1 MAGMSTD
8 GRMEGLP
15 SGQDRRRFTGRTQRA
30 VDQNWLSGIL
40 GFSSCRDKS
49 KQNNMLTW

>member
-1 MAGMSTD
+1 MDERKVSPVDRTD
-8 GRMEGLP
+8 GVV
-15 SGQDRRRFTGRTQRA
+15 TGRAERA
-30 VDQNWLSGIL
+30 VDQNWLSGTL